1 MRRSVQDGSD
11 CTAEVPRVD
20 DRAIRFR
27 NPDGPDPYR
36 QWALYRC
43 GFPAVWPTL
52 DTGPDPGEIAIID
65 RGDKGLNHR
74 ELAGRVTR
82 KPAPSCTSHV
92 AHAAAVAAII
102 AARRD
107 DYEGDADG
115 RMDGCCSAR
124 VRVYSAWDADERFD
138 LEAVRTALFEA
149 ARMKLPVVNLSLTFS
164 LPNQHD
170 LDDAI
175 EACVRNGVVVIAAM
189 GSGNDPDD
197 EPIYPAANP
206 NVIAVGAT
214 NMDDRPASGSNSGEH
229 IWVSAPGESIL
240 TVIGDGPFDYK
251 YLSGSSFAAPMVTAA
266 VWLARRKKPGL
277 TPGDV
282 RELLRLSAYRSDGIP
297 GHDSE
302 IGHGR
307 LDMERLGE
315 LLR

>member
-1 MRRSVQDGSD
+1 MSASSGSGIQ
-11 CTAEVPRVD
+11 T
-20 DRAIRFR
+20 
-27 NPDGPDPYR
+27 GPDPYR

-52 DTGPDPGEIAIID
+52 DTGPDPGEIAVID
-65 RGDKGLNHR
+65 RGEKGLNHR

-82 KPAPSCTSHV
+82 KPERSRTSRA

-107 DYEGDADG
+107 DHEGDADG

-124 VRVYSAWDADERFD
+124 VRVYSAWDADEQFD
-138 LEAVRTALFEA
+138 LAAVRAALFEV
-149 ARMKLPVVNLSLTFS
+149 ARMKLPVVNLSLSIS
-164 LPNQHD
+164 LPNQRD
-170 LDDAI
+170 IDDAI
-175 EACVRNGVVVIAAM
+175 AACVRNGVVVVAAM
-189 GSGNDPDD
+189 GNGNDPDD
-197 EPIYPAANP
+197 GPIYPAANP
-206 NVIAVGAT
+206 DVIAVGAT
-214 NMDDRPASGSNSGEH
+214 NMEDRPASGSNRGEH

-240 TVIGDGPFDYK
+240 TVIGDDPLDYK
-251 YLSGSSFAAPMVTAA
+251 YLSGSSFAAAMVTAA
-266 VWLARRKKPGL
+266 VWLARRRRPDL

-282 RELLRLSAYRSDGIP
+282 RELLRRSAYRPDGTP

-307 LDMERLGE
+307 LDMRRLGE

>member
-1 MRRSVQDGSD
+1 MSAPSCSRIQ
-11 CTAEVPRVD
+11 T
-20 DRAIRFR
+20 
-27 NPDGPDPYR
+27 GPDPYR

-43 GFPAVWPTL
+43 GFPAVWPVL
-52 DTGPDPGEIAIID
+52 DTGPDPGEIAVID
-65 RGDKGLNHR
+65 RGEKGLNHR
-74 ELAGRVTR
+74 ELAGRITR
-82 KPAPSCTSHV
+82 RPAPSRSSRA
-92 AHAAAVAAII
+92 AHAAAVAAVI

-138 LEAVRTALFEA
+138 LEAVRTALFEV
-149 ARMKLPVVNLSLTFS
+149 ARLKLPVVNLSLS
-164 LPNQHD
+164 MALPNQSD

-175 EACVRNGVVVIAAM
+175 LACVRNGVVVVAAM

-197 EPIYPAANP
+197 GPIYPAANP

-214 NMDDRPASGSNSGEH
+214 NMEDRPASGSNKGEH

-240 TVIGDGPFDYK
+240 TVIGDDPWDYK
-251 YLSGSSFAAPMVTAA
+251 YLSGSSFAAAMVTAA
-266 VWLARRKKPGL
+266 VWLARRKKPSL
-277 TPGDV
+277 TSGDV
-282 RELLRLSAYRSDGIP
+282 RELLRLSAYRPDGSP

-307 LDMERLGE
+307 LDMKRLGE

>member
-1 MRRSVQDGSD
+1 LCSGIQ
-11 CTAEVPRVD
+11 T
-20 DRAIRFR
+20 
-27 NPDGPDPYR
+27 GPDPYR

-43 GFPAVWPTL
+43 GFPHVWPVL
-52 DTGPDPGEIAIID
+52 DTGPDPGEIAVID
-65 RGDKGLNHR
+65 RGEKGLNHR

-82 KPAPSCTSHV
+82 KPAPSCTSRA
-92 AHAAAVAAII
+92 AHAAAVAAVI

-107 DYEGDADG
+107 DHEGDADG

-138 LEAVRTALFEA
+138 LGAVRAALFEV
-149 ARMKLPVVNLSLTFS
+149 ARLKLPVVNLSFTIS
-164 LPNQHD
+164 LPNPSD
-170 LDDAI
+170 LDDATA
-175 EACVRNGVVVIAAM
+175 ACVRNGVVVVAAM

-197 EPIYPAANP
+197 GSVYPAANP

-214 NMDDRPASGSNSGEH
+214 NMEDRPASGSNTGKH
-229 IWVSAPGESIL
+229 IWLSAPGESIL

-251 YLSGSSFAAPMVTAA
+251 YLSGSSFAAAMVTAA
-266 VWLARRKKPGL
+266 VWLARRKKPDL
-277 TPGDV
+277 TPRDV
-282 RELLRLSAYRSDGIP
+282 RELLRLSAYRPDGIP

-307 LDMERLGE
+307 LDMRRLGE

>member
-1 MRRSVQDGSD
+1 MSTPSCSGIQ
-11 CTAEVPRVD
+11 T
-20 DRAIRFR
+20 
-27 NPDGPDPYR
+27 GPDPYR

-43 GFPAVWPTL
+43 GFPAIWPTL
-52 DTGPDPGEIAIID
+52 DTGPDPGEIAVID
-65 RGDKGLNHR
+65 RGEKGLNHR

-82 KPAPSCTSHV
+82 KPAPSCTSHA

-138 LEAVRTALFEA
+138 LEAVRTALFEV
-149 ARMKLPVVNLSLTFS
+149 ARLKLPVVNLSLS
-164 LPNQHD
+164 MALPNQSD

-175 EACVRNGVVVIAAM
+175 LACVRNGVVVVAAM

-197 EPIYPAANP
+197 GPIYPAANP

-214 NMDDRPASGSNSGEH
+214 NMEDRPASGSNKGEH

-240 TVIGDGPFDYK
+240 TVIGDDPWDYK
-251 YLSGSSFAAPMVTAA
+251 YLSGSSFAAAMVTAA
-266 VWLARRKKPGL
+266 VWLARRKKPSL
-277 TPGDV
+277 TSGDV
-282 RELLRLSAYRSDGIP
+282 RELLRLSAYRPDGSP

-307 LDMERLGE
+307 LDMKRLGE

>member
-1 MRRSVQDGSD
+1 M
-11 CTAEVPRVD
+11 PRVD
-20 DRAIRFR
+20 DRAIAFR
-27 NPDGPDPYR
+27 NPDGPDPHR

-43 GFPAVWPTL
+43 GFPDVWPVL
-52 DTGPDPGEIAIID
+52 DTGPDPGEIAVID

-82 KPAPSCTSHV
+82 KPGPSCTSRA
-92 AHAAAVAAII
+92 AHAAAVAAVI

-107 DYEGDADG
+107 DHEGDAHG

-138 LEAVRTALFEA
+138 LGAVRAALFEV
-149 ARMKLPVVNLSLTFS
+149 ARLKLPVVNLSFTIS
-164 LPNQHD
+164 LPNPSH

-175 EACVRNGVVVIAAM
+175 AACVRDGVVVVAAM
-189 GSGNDPDD
+189 GSGNDRDD
-197 EPIYPAANP
+197 GSVYPAANP

-214 NMDDRPASGSNSGEH
+214 NMEDRPASGSNTGRH
-229 IWVSAPGESIL
+229 MWLSAPGESIL
-240 TVIGDGPFDYK
+240 TVIGDGVFDYK
-251 YLSGSSFAAPMVTAA
+251 YLSGSSFAAAMVTAA
-266 VWLARRKKPGL
+266 VWLARRRRPDL

-282 RELLRLSAYRSDGIP
+282 RELLKLSAYRPDGIP

-307 LDMERLGE
+307 LDMRRLAE
-315 LLR
+315 LLG

>member
-1 MRRSVQDGSD
+1 M
-11 CTAEVPRVD
+11 TAP
-20 DRAIRFR
+20 ACSGIQS
-27 NPDGPDPYR
+27 GPDPYR

-43 GFPAVWPTL
+43 GFRDVWQVL
-52 DTGPDPGEIAIID
+52 DTGPDPGEVAVID
-65 RGDKGLNHR
+65 RGGIGLNHR
-74 ELAGRVTR
+74 ELAGRVTL
-82 KPAPSCTSHV
+82 KPAPSHSSRA

-138 LEAVRTALFEA
+138 LEAVRAALFEA
-149 ARMKLPVVNLSLTFS
+149 ARMKLPVVNLSLSIS
-164 LPNQHD
+164 LANQCD

-175 EACVRNGVVVIAAM
+175 QTCIRNGVVVVAAM
-189 GSGNDPDD
+189 GSGNDPGDG
-197 EPIYPAANP
+197 PIYPAANP

-214 NMDDRPASGSNSGEH
+214 NMEDRPASGADKGEH

-240 TVIGDGPFDYK
+240 TVIGDGPLDYK
-251 YLSGSSFAAPMVTAA
+251 YLNGSSFAAAMVTAA
-266 VWLARRKKPGL
+266 VWLARRRRPHL

-282 RELLRLSAYRSDGIP
+282 RELLRLSAYRPDGIP
-297 GHDSE
+297 GHDTG

-307 LDMERLGE
+307 LDVRRLAE
-315 LLR
+315 LLG

>member
-1 MRRSVQDGSD
+1 MSAPSCSRIQ
-11 CTAEVPRVD
+11 T
-20 DRAIRFR
+20 
-27 NPDGPDPYR
+27 GPDPYR

-43 GFPAVWPTL
+43 GFPAVWPVL
-52 DTGPDPGEIAIID
+52 DTGPDPGEIAVID
-65 RGDKGLNHR
+65 RGEKGLNHR
-74 ELAGRVTR
+74 ELAGRITR
-82 KPAPSCTSHV
+82 RPAPSRSSRA
-92 AHAAAVAAII
+92 AHAAAVAAVI

-138 LEAVRTALFEA
+138 LGAVRAALFEV
-149 ARMKLPVVNLSLTFS
+149 ARLKLPVVNLSLS
-164 LPNQHD
+164 MALPNQSD

-175 EACVRNGVVVIAAM
+175 LACVRNGVVVVAAM

-197 EPIYPAANP
+197 GPIYPAANP

-214 NMDDRPASGSNSGEH
+214 NMEDRPASGSNKGEH

-240 TVIGDGPFDYK
+240 TVIGDDPWDYK
-251 YLSGSSFAAPMVTAA
+251 YLSGSSFAAAMVTAA
-266 VWLARRKKPGL
+266 VWLARRKKPSL

-282 RELLRLSAYRSDGIP
+282 RELLRLSAYRPDGSP

-302 IGHGR
+302 IGYGR
-307 LDMERLGE
+307 LDMKRLGE
-315 LLR
+315 LLH

>member
-1 MRRSVQDGSD
+1 M
-11 CTAEVPRVD
+11 TAPSYSGIQR
-20 DRAIRFR
+20 
-27 NPDGPDPYR
+27 GPDPYR

-43 GFPAVWPTL
+43 GFPAIWPTL
-52 DTGPDPGEIAIID
+52 DTGPDPGEIAVID

-74 ELAGRVTR
+74 EIAGRVTH
-82 KPAPSCTSHV
+82 KPAPSSASRA

-138 LEAVRTALFEA
+138 LGAVRAALFEV
-149 ARMKLPVVNLSLTFS
+149 ARMKLPVVNLSLTIPLS
-164 LPNQHD
+164 NPSD

-175 EACVRNGVVVIAAM
+175 EACVRNGVVVVAAM
-189 GSGNDPDD
+189 GAGNDPDD
-197 EPIYPAANP
+197 GPIYPAANP

-214 NMDDRPASGSNSGEH
+214 NMEDRPLSGSNSGAH
-229 IWVSAPGESIL
+229 IWLSAPGESIL

-266 VWLARRKKPGL
+266 VWLARRKNPRL

-282 RELLRLSAYRSDGIP
+282 RELLRLSAYRPDGVS

-307 LDMERLGE
+307 LDMRRLGE
-315 LLR
+315 LL

>member
-1 MRRSVQDGSD
+1 MTAPLRSGVQ
-11 CTAEVPRVD
+11 T
-20 DRAIRFR
+20 
-27 NPDGPDPYR
+27 GPDPDR

-52 DTGPDPGEIAIID
+52 DTGPDPGEIAVID
-65 RGDKGLNHR
+65 RGEKGLNHR

-82 KPAPSCTSHV
+82 KPAPSCTSRA
-92 AHAAAVAAII
+92 AHAAAVAAVI

-138 LEAVRTALFEA
+138 LGAVRTALFEV
-149 ARMKLPVVNLSLTFS
+149 ARLKLPVVNLSLS
-164 LPNQHD
+164 IALPNQRD

-175 EACVRNGVVVIAAM
+175 AACVRNGVVVVAAM

-197 EPIYPAANP
+197 GPIYPAANP

-214 NMDDRPASGSNSGEH
+214 NMEDRPASGSNRGEH
-229 IWVSAPGESIL
+229 IRVSAPGESIL
-240 TVIGDGPFDYK
+240 TVIGDDPFDYK
-251 YLSGSSFAAPMVTAA
+251 YLSGSSFAAAMVTAA
-266 VWLARRKKPGL
+266 VWLARRKKPSL

-282 RELLRLSAYRSDGIP
+282 RELLRLSAYRPDGIP

-307 LDMERLGE
+307 LDMKRLGE

>member
-1 MRRSVQDGSD
+1 MSAPSCSG
-11 CTAEVPRVD
+11 
-20 DRAIRFR
+20 

-43 GFPAVWPTL
+43 GFPAIWPTL
-52 DTGPDPGEIAIID
+52 DTGPDPGEIAVID
-65 RGDKGLNHR
+65 RGEKGLNHR
-74 ELAGRVTR
+74 ELSGRVTR
-82 KPAPSCTSHV
+82 KPAPSCTSHAV
-92 AHAAAVAAII
+92 HAAAVAAVI

-138 LEAVRTALFEA
+138 LEAVRTALFEV
-149 ARMKLPVVNLSLTFS
+149 ARLKLPVVNLSLS
-164 LPNQHD
+164 MALPNQRD

-175 EACVRNGVVVIAAM
+175 AACVRNGVVVVAAM

-197 EPIYPAANP
+197 GPIYPAANP

-214 NMDDRPASGSNSGEH
+214 NMEDRPASGSNRGEH

-240 TVIGDGPFDYK
+240 TVIGDDPFDYK
-251 YLSGSSFAAPMVTAA
+251 YLSGSSFAAAMVTAA
-266 VWLARRKKPGL
+266 VWLARRKKPSL

-282 RELLRLSAYRSDGIP
+282 RELLRLSAYRPDGIP

-307 LDMERLGE
+307 LDMKRLGE

>member
-1 MRRSVQDGSD
+1 MSAPSCSRIQ
-11 CTAEVPRVD
+11 T
-20 DRAIRFR
+20 
-27 NPDGPDPYR
+27 GPDPYR

-43 GFPAVWPTL
+43 GFPAVWPVL
-52 DTGPDPGEIAIID
+52 DTGPDPGEIAVID
-65 RGDKGLNHR
+65 RGEKGLNHR
-74 ELAGRVTR
+74 ELAGRITR
-82 KPAPSCTSHV
+82 RPAPSRSSRA
-92 AHAAAVAAII
+92 AHAAAVAAVI

-138 LEAVRTALFEA
+138 LGAVRAALFEVA
-149 ARMKLPVVNLSLTFS
+149 QLKLPVVNLSFS
-164 LPNQHD
+164 MALPNQRD

-175 EACVRNGVVVIAAM
+175 AACVRNGVVVVAAM

-197 EPIYPAANP
+197 GPIYPAANP

-214 NMDDRPASGSNSGEH
+214 NMEDRPASGSNKGEH

-240 TVIGDGPFDYK
+240 TVIGDDPWDYK
-251 YLSGSSFAAPMVTAA
+251 YLSGSSFAAAMVTAA
-266 VWLARRKKPGL
+266 VWLARRKKPSL

-282 RELLRLSAYRSDGIP
+282 RELLRLSAYRPDGSP

-307 LDMERLGE
+307 LDMKRLGE

>member
-1 MRRSVQDGSD
+1 MSAPSCSRIQ
-11 CTAEVPRVD
+11 T
-20 DRAIRFR
+20 
-27 NPDGPDPYR
+27 GPDPYR

-43 GFPAVWPTL
+43 GFPAVWPVL
-52 DTGPDPGEIAIID
+52 DTGPDPGEIAVID
-65 RGDKGLNHR
+65 RGEKGLNHR
-74 ELAGRVTR
+74 ELAGRITR
-82 KPAPSCTSHV
+82 RPAPSRSSRA
-92 AHAAAVAAII
+92 AHAAAVAAVI

-138 LEAVRTALFEA
+138 LGAVRAALFEV
-149 ARMKLPVVNLSLTFS
+149 ARLKLPVVNLSLS
-164 LPNQHD
+164 MALPNQSD

-175 EACVRNGVVVIAAM
+175 LACVRNGVVVVAAM

-197 EPIYPAANP
+197 GPIYPAANP

-214 NMDDRPASGSNSGEH
+214 NMEDRPASGSNKGEH

-240 TVIGDGPFDYK
+240 TVIGDDPWDYK
-251 YLSGSSFAAPMVTAA
+251 YLSGSSFAAAMVTAA
-266 VWLARRKKPGL
+266 VWLARRKKPSL
-277 TPGDV
+277 TSGDV
-282 RELLRLSAYRSDGIP
+282 RELLRLSAYRPDGSP

-302 IGHGR
+302 IGYGR
-307 LDMERLGE
+307 LDMKRLGE

>member
-1 MRRSVQDGSD
+1 MSTPSCSGVQ
-11 CTAEVPRVD
+11 T
-20 DRAIRFR
+20 
-27 NPDGPDPYR
+27 GPDPYR

-43 GFPAVWPTL
+43 GFPAIWPTL
-52 DTGPDPGEIAIID
+52 DTGPDPGEIAVID
-65 RGDKGLNHR
+65 RGEKGLNHR

-82 KPAPSCTSHV
+82 KPAPSCTSHA
-92 AHAAAVAAII
+92 AHAAAVAAVI

-138 LEAVRTALFEA
+138 LDAVRTALFEV
-149 ARMKLPVVNLSLTFS
+149 ARLKLPVVNLSLSIS
-164 LPNQHD
+164 LPNQGD

-175 EACVRNGVVVIAAM
+175 AACVRNGVVVVAAM

-197 EPIYPAANP
+197 GPIYPAANP

-214 NMDDRPASGSNSGEH
+214 NMEDRPASGSNRGEH

-240 TVIGDGPFDYK
+240 TVIGDDPFDYK
-251 YLSGSSFAAPMVTAA
+251 YLSGSSFAAAMVTAA
-266 VWLARRKKPGL
+266 VWLARRKKPSL

-282 RELLRLSAYRSDGIP
+282 RELLRLSAYRPDGVP

-307 LDMERLGE
+307 LDMKRLGE
-315 LLR
+315 L